1 MLSIVLC
8 QLLVVVIIAL
18 TIAIASGQQLFY
30 LLPESGL
37 KELDVAWG
45 VMMLTNRRFWL
56 VKDEH
61 KEKKIGKRVI
71 PASSCISG
79 KEQIRRIKQVKMDM
93 YQKIRRPRSQVLFYY
108 HHIE

>member
-8 QLLVVVIIAL
+8 QLSVVVIIAL

-37 KELDVAWG
+37 KELDVPWG
-45 VMMLTNRRFWL
+45 VMMLTDRWFWL

-71 PASSCISG
+71 PASCISG
-79 KEQIRRIKQVKMDM
+79 KEQIRRIEQIKMDM
-93 YQKIRRPRSQVLFYY
+93 
-108 HHIE
+108 